1 MNHNWPD
8 LSCWFENQHLL
19 LCLAFLLEP
28 TMPETPPFTMFESP
42 PQVTSRKLS
51 SWKVLLGQRIGKAW
65 TCFQW
70 LSFFRTDMR
79 ECRTTKDSSWT
90 PWMST
95 SSSWRGWTAG
105 WTMKL
110 LLGLKWHGSELVL
123 ERKLEPSSNEPRS
136 DTMWDLRE
144 LRLYVCMKPKWV
156 KRESLEAI
164 WEKGSLMSVCVSK
177 CLRD

>member
-1 MNHNWPD
+1 MNHKWPD
-8 LSCWFENQHLL
+8 LSCWFENQPLL

-28 TMPETPPFTMFESP
+28 TMPKTPPFTMFESP

-123 ERKLEPSSNEPRS
+123 ERKLEPSSDEPGS
-136 DTMWDLRE
+136 DTMWDFQSTGC
-144 LRLYVCMKPKWV
+144 VGVVNQPPQV
-156 KRESLEAI
+156 GTESCSTMEENNKETDGRI
-164 WEKGSLMSVCVSK
+164 RMVW
-177 CLRD
+177 D